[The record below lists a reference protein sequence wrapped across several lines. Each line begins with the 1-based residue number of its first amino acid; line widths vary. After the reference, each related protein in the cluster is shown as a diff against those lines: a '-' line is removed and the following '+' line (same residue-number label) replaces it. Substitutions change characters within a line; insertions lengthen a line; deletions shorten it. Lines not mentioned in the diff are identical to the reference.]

1 MSPSRKE
8 PDKEVPVDSTV
19 ESPVEPGN
27 EPGLSEEEE
36 KGEGS
41 VRISEEVIAQIATQ
55 ALLKVSGVQ
64 PASPG
69 LVANLRLGKKTSGG
83 IRISVE
89 EGEMPSVV
97 VDAYITTKYGLRIPD
112 IAWDVQESIKK
123 TLEQYTGYVVK
134 AVNVFVQGVFFE
146 HEQTAFKE
154 PVKDVKVK
162 KEEAPAGA
170 PSEEQALKKQKAGI
184 LGKIEKDKP

>member
-1 MSPSRKE
+1 MSPAKKE
-8 PDKEVPVDSTV
+8 PIPEGIEDVEEIKTAPEADMDPESDKSDGT
-19 ESPVEPGN
+19 
-27 EPGLSEEEE
+27 
-36 KGEGS
+36 

-83 IRISVE
+83 VRISVE
-89 EGEMPSVV
+89 EGELPSVT

-123 TLEQYTGYVVK
+123 TLEQYTGYTVK
-134 AVNVFVQGVFFE
+134 AVNVYVQGVFFE
-146 HEQTAFKE
+146 QEQSSIREEKQE
-154 PVKDVKVK
+154 
-162 KEEAPAGA
+162 KEESP
-170 PSEEQALKKQKAGI
+170 EQL
-184 LGKIEKDKP
+184 

>member
-8 PDKEVPVDSTV
+8 PDKEIPVDSTV
-19 ESPVEPGN
+19 GSPAEPGN
-27 EPGLSEEEE
+27 DPGLSEE
-36 KGEGS
+36 KSEGS

-55 ALLKVSGVQ
+55 ALLKVNGVQ

-83 IRISVE
+83 VRISVE
-89 EGEMPSVV
+89 EGDMPSVV

-146 HEQTAFKE
+146 HEQTTFKE
-154 PVKDVKVK
+154 PVEEK
-162 KEEAPAGA
+162 KEAE
-170 PSEEQALKKQKAGI
+170 
-184 LGKIEKDKP
+184 

>member
-1 MSPSRKE
+1 MSPAKKE
-8 PDKEVPVDSTV
+8 PIPEGIEDVEGIKTAPEADMDPESDKSDGT
-19 ESPVEPGN
+19 
-27 EPGLSEEEE
+27 
-36 KGEGS
+36 

-83 IRISVE
+83 VRISVE
-89 EGEMPSVV
+89 EGDMPSVT

-123 TLEQYTGYVVK
+123 TLEQFTGYAVK
-134 AVNVFVQGVFFE
+134 AVNVYVQGVFFE
-146 HEQTAFKE
+146 QEQSSVREDKQE
-154 PVKDVKVK
+154 
-162 KEEAPAGA
+162 KEESPG
-170 PSEEQALKKQKAGI
+170 EV
-184 LGKIEKDKP
+184 